1 MSKDYSED
9 QLIQK
14 SAADL
19 LENELGWTSV
29 MAWDAEVL
37 GETGTLGRKSYHEV
51 LLVRHFCK
59 ALKALNPWMTEK
71 QLAEAVERMT
81 ERMSSQTLIQINE
94 EKYHYIKDGIPVTRT
109 KPNGETEEV
118 KAKVIDF
125 ASPQKNEFLC
135 VRELWVYGA
144 L

>member
-37 GETGTLGRKSYHEV
+37 GETGTLAERAITKCCSHAISA
-51 LLVRHFCK
+51 RH
-59 ALKALNPWMTEK
+59 
-71 QLAEAVERMT
+71 
-81 ERMSSQTLIQINE
+81 
-94 EKYHYIKDGIPVTRT
+94 
-109 KPNGETEEV
+109 
-118 KAKVIDF
+118 
-125 ASPQKNEFLC
+125 
-135 VRELWVYGA
+135 
-144 L
+144 

>member
-9 QLIQK
+9 KLIQK

-51 LLVRHFCK
+51 LLVRHFC
-59 ALKALNPWMTEK
+59 
-71 QLAEAVERMT
+71 
-81 ERMSSQTLIQINE
+81 
-94 EKYHYIKDGIPVTRT
+94 
-109 KPNGETEEV
+109 
-118 KAKVIDF
+118 
-125 ASPQKNEFLC
+125 
-135 VRELWVYGA
+135 
-144 L
+144 

>member
-37 GETGTLGRKSYHEV
+37 GETGTLGRKSYQEV
-51 LLVRHFCK
+51 LLTRHFRK
-59 ALKALNPWMTEK
+59 ALKALNPWITETQMTN
-71 QLAEAVERMT
+71 AVVT
-81 ERMSSQTLIQINE
+81 YSQVDEWRN
-94 EKYHYIKDGIPVTRT
+94 
-109 KPNGETEEV
+109 
-118 KAKVIDF
+118 
-125 ASPQKNEFLC
+125 
-135 VRELWVYGA
+135 
-144 L
+144 

>member
-37 GETGTLGRKSYHEV
+37 GTGYYWHRNCRRIYGPQLLYEHNRCTHVCLFYFRNMDKIYCYFHILYRIYNTSY
-51 LLVRHFCK
+51 
-59 ALKALNPWMTEK
+59 
-71 QLAEAVERMT
+71 
-81 ERMSSQTLIQINE
+81 
-94 EKYHYIKDGIPVTRT
+94 
-109 KPNGETEEV
+109 
-118 KAKVIDF
+118 
-125 ASPQKNEFLC
+125 
-135 VRELWVYGA
+135 
-144 L
+144 

>member
-1 MSKDYSED
+1 MSYSYSQD

-37 GETGTLGRKSYHEV
+37 GEAGTLGRKSYHEV
-51 LLVRHFCK
+51 LLTRHFCK

-71 QLAEAVERMT
+71 QMTNAVVT
-81 ERMSSQTLIQINE
+81 YSQVDEWRN
-94 EKYHYIKDGIPVTRT
+94 
-109 KPNGETEEV
+109 
-118 KAKVIDF
+118 
-125 ASPQKNEFLC
+125 
-135 VRELWVYGA
+135 
-144 L
+144 

>member
-1 MSKDYSED
+1 MARNYSED

-37 GETGTLGRKSYHEV
+37 GEAGTLGRKSYHEV
-51 LLVRHFCK
+51 LLVRHFCM

-94 EKYHYIKDGIPVTRT
+94 EKYHYIKDDIPVTRT